1 MKATLV
7 EDCRGVLQVYSD
19 GTIVRSNKA
28 ALTVPIVD
36 DGRVITK
43 DIIYNEVL
51 ELELRL
57 YLPSHCTTNLP
68 IFLNFHG
75 GGFCIGF
82 RTNPNFDYSC
92 HRLADA
98 LNALVISPDYRL
110 APEHRL
116 PAAIDDGYCVLE
128 WIRSQALGD
137 KADPWMTNH
146 ADFSRVYVSGESAGG
161 TIAHHLGMRAQSKD
175 WSPMKIKG
183 IIVLMAFFG
192 GEEHSPSEATCPK
205 DAFLNLELNDRYWR
219 LSLPIG
225 ANRDHPICNPFSPEA
240 PRLKDAVLPPVL
252 VIAGGRDLLRDR
264 EIEYA
269 QALKKYGKQ
278 VELIVFEEE
287 QHCFFTLT
295 PHSQASQQLMQH
307 IIRFLLEQI
316 SCPYG
321 KEGTCDSCNFSTCV

>member
-1 MKATLV
+1 MEATLV
-7 EDCRGVLQVYSD
+7 DDCRGVLKIYSD
-19 GTIVRSNKA
+19 GTIVRSKQPGF
-28 ALTVPIVD
+28 TVPIED
-36 DGRVITK
+36 DGRILSK
-43 DIIYNEVL
+43 DITFNDAL

-57 YLPSHCTTNLP
+57 YLPSNATTNLP
-68 IFLNFHG
+68 IFVYFHG
-75 GGFCIGF
+75 GGFCIGS
-82 RTNPNFDYSC
+82 RTWPNFHNYC
-92 HRLADA
+92 LRLAA
-98 LNALVISPDYRL
+98 SLNAIVVSADYRVG
-110 APEHRL
+110 PEDRL
-116 PAAIDDGYCVLE
+116 PAAIDDGYSVLE
-128 WIRSQALGD
+128 WIRSQGVGD
-137 KADPWMTNH
+137 KTDPWMSNH
-146 ADFSRVYVSGESAGG
+146 ADFSRVYVSGDSAGG
-161 TIAHHLGMRAQSKD
+161 SIAHHLGMRAQSKD

-183 IIVLMAFFG
+183 IILLMAFFG

-240 PRLKDAVLPPVL
+240 PSLKDAVLPPVL

-287 QHCFFTLT
+287 QHGFFTIT

-307 IIRFLLEQI
+307 IIRFI
-316 SCPYG
+316 NS
-321 KEGTCDSCNFSTCV
+321 NV